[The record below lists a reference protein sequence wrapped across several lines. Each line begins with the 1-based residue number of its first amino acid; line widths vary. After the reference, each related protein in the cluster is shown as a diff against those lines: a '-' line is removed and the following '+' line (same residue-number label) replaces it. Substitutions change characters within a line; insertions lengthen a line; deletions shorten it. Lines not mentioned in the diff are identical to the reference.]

1 MRKPNEKLIN
11 KLNVIGKIYPI
22 RPDKI
27 NNKLIIKLM
36 KKLSAKNKIY
46 HIKSGQINNKF

>member
-1 MRKPNEKLIN
+1 MRKPIEKLIN

-22 RPDKI
+22 KPDKI

-36 KKLSAKNKIY
+36 KKLSANKIY
-46 HIKSGQINNKF
+46 HIKSGQINKKF